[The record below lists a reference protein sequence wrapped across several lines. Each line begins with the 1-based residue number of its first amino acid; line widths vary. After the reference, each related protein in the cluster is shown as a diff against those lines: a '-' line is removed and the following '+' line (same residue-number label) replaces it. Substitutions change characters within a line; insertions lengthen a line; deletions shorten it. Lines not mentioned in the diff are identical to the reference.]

1 MKILVTGSAG
11 FIGFNVAKKLLL
23 KDITVVGIDNHNDY
37 YDQNL
42 KENRLNILNSHK
54 NYQHHRAD
62 ISDQI
67 GLEEIFKN
75 NNFDIVINLAAQAG
89 VRYSIEN
96 PSSYFKSNLSGFF
109 NILECCK
116 NFKIKHL
123 VYASSS
129 SVYGANT
136 SLPFNEKQ
144 HTSHPL
150 SLYAATKRCNEILA
164 HSYSSIFNL
173 NTSGLRFFTVYG
185 PWGRPD
191 MALFKFTA
199 SIVNDEPIEIYN
211 NGNHVRDFT
220 YIDDVV
226 EMILRVAYDYPFKS
240 NDWDG
245 KNPDSS
251 SSSFPWRTF
260 NIGNGNP
267 QPLMSYIKEIEKQL
281 GKEAKKIFLP
291 MQAGDVPETSSD
303 ISKFRELY
311 DYMPRVQIDEGVMNF
326 ISWYKEY
333 NEKFPKN

>member
-1 MKILVTGSAG
+1 MSGEI
-11 FIGFNVAKKLLL
+11 I
-23 KDITVVGIDNHNDY
+23 IDRDDNEMELDPEEMA
-37 YDQNL
+37 L
-42 KENRLNILNSHK
+42 
-54 NYQHHRAD
+54 
-62 ISDQI
+62 
-67 GLEEIFKN
+67 LEEVEI
-75 NNFDIVINLAAQAG
+75 DPRPARTSQ
-89 VRYSIEN
+89 VRRPHIQQQTVETMDAFMN
-96 PSSYFKSNLSGFF
+96 PDK
-109 NILECCK
+109 
-116 NFKIKHL
+116 
-123 VYASSS
+123 
-129 SVYGANT
+129 T
-136 SLPFNEKQ
+136 SAPPQQ
-144 HTSHPL
+144 H
-150 SLYAATKRCNEILA
+150 
-164 HSYSSIFNL
+164 
-173 NTSGLRFFTVYG
+173 
-185 PWGRPD
+185 
-191 MALFKFTA
+191 
-199 SIVNDEPIEIYN
+199 VNDEPIEIYN